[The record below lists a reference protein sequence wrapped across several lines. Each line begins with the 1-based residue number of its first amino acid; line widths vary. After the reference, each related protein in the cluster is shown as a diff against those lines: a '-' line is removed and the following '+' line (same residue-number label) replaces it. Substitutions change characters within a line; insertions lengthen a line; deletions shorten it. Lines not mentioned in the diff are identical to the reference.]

1 MEAEPATHLAGQIV
15 EALNCRDPDPY
26 LAVVHDNFEGYSAFV
41 EAEGGDAFRGVEG
54 ARAWFENLLEVY
66 GRLSASLEQ
75 TVAVRDHSL
84 HLVRLEFVGK
94 GSGVAVD
101 SVVGWVLEARA
112 GRIAFMHSHLDLA
125 EAFHE
130 MGRRMTQPSS
140 GA

>member
-1 MEAEPATHLAGQIV
+1 MGAESATHLAGQVV
-15 EALNCRDPDPY
+15 EALNRRDPEPY
-26 LAVVHDNFEGYSAFV
+26 LAVVHDDFEGYSAFV

-54 ARAWFENLLEVY
+54 ARAWFENLVEVY
-66 GRLSASLEQ
+66 ARLSASLEQ
-75 TVAVRDHSL
+75 TVAVREHSM
-84 HLVRLEFVGK
+84 HLVRVEFVGK

-130 MGRRMTQPSS
+130 MGRRLTQSPS
-140 GA
+140 AT